1 MRKSPVAL
9 AVYAGVL
16 IGMAGTTTAFAS
28 LDKTVT
34 ITVDGQSRQVRTF
47 ARDVGGLLARQH
59 LKVGPHDVVAPRGNA
74 KLGDGSKVVLR
85 HGRQLALTIDGKQ
98 RTVWT
103 TALTVDEALSALG
116 VRADGA
122 FFSADRSSRLP
133 ISGLSLELRLPHR
146 MTVLHDGKATP
157 ITTTVATV
165 AEALKQAHVT
175 VAPTDRLS
183 VPLTQRPTEG
193 LQVRVTRVREPV
205 VTETQPIAFAT
216 RKVQDK
222 SLYRGT
228 SKVVSAGSLGVRQL
242 TYRLTV
248 VDGVV
253 KVKKLVGNKVTRQ
266 PSERVIH
273 IGVKARP
280 GYGPNIGGPVD
291 NLNWYALAGC
301 ESGHNPRAVSPKG
314 YYGLY
319 QFSLSTWHAVGGRGN
334 PTDYSSNEQTYRAK
348 LLYRQRGSSPW
359 PVCGSK
365 LYS

>member
-1 MRKSPVAL
+1 MRKTPVAL
-9 AVYAGVL
+9 AVYAGVI

-34 ITVDGQSRQVRTF
+34 ITVDGQSKQVRTF

-59 LKVGPHDVVAPRGNA
+59 LKVGAHDTVAPRGGT
-74 KLGDGSKVVLR
+74 KLTEGSKVVVR
-85 HGRQLALTIDGKQ
+85 HGRQLALTIDGRQ

-122 FFSADRSSRLP
+122 FFSADRSSRVPL
-133 ISGLSLELRLPHR
+133 SGLSLELRLPHR
-146 MTVLHDGKATP
+146 VTVLHDGKATRV
-157 ITTTVATV
+157 TTTAATV
-165 AEALKQAHVT
+165 VEVLHQAKVI
-175 VAPTDRLS
+175 VASTDKVSIPR
-183 VPLTQRPTEG
+183 TTRPTEG
-193 LQVRVTRVREPV
+193 MQIRIIRVRQPV
-205 VTETQPIAFAT
+205 VSDTRPISFQT
-216 RKVQDK
+216 RTVRDK
-222 SLYRGT
+222 TMYRGT
-228 SKVVSAGSLGVRQL
+228 RKVVSAGVPGIKVF
-242 TYRLTV
+242 TFKLTV

-253 KVKKLVGNKVTRQ
+253 KSRTLVSTKVARRAVDKVV
-266 PSERVIH
+266 RV
-273 IGVKARP
+273 GTKTRP
-280 GYGPNIGGPVD
+280 GYGPNIGGAVD

-319 QFSLSTWHAVGGRGN
+319 QFSLSTWHSVGGHGN

-348 LLYRQRGSSPW
+348 LLYRNRGASPW
-359 PVCGSK
+359 PVCGSR